1 MKENVFTK
9 MGNIVSIPILLALF
23 AIHWLITPMTMP
35 DFQISGVTCYSV
47 FMGIFTVIT
56 LRMIYV
62 LGNSIEYDKV
72 VDKKRLWVLK
82 TYVTIMIYVFS
93 YILVETINESASFA
107 ISNTSARAGAIGTLI
122 FLIVPI
128 ALCAIYPKDTN
139 DVLQRKGERAD
150 IEKNDDS
157 FLPFIGIL
165 ALSLAI
171 PGLLFYSTV
180 WDINAVKRI
189 DSLVTKAVSSKEREL
204 FVKNADKIADFK
216 FPISILGEHASS
228 ELLEEYKIGL
238 TQVDKTKFRFN
249 EMPIELACSSN
260 KKMNEYECLSLTK
273 DYIELF
279 RIFLKA
285 QLNEDLGGSADREKE
300 LQDLRNYFNLK

>member
-1 MKENVFTK
+1 MKENVFAK
-9 MGNIVSIPILLALF
+9 MSNIVSLPILLALF
-23 AIHWLITPMTMP
+23 ALHWLITPMTMP
-35 DFQISGVTCYSV
+35 DFQISSVTCYSV

-72 VDKKRLWVLK
+72 VDKKSLWGVK
-82 TYVTIMIYVFS
+82 IYVTIMIYVLS
-93 YILVETINESASFA
+93 YIIVETIADPYSFS
-107 ISNTSARAGAIGTLI
+107 ISNTSARASAIGMLL

-128 ALCAIYPKDTN
+128 AFGAIYPKDVN
-139 DVLQRKGERAD
+139 DLLQNKGGRAD
-150 IEKNDDS
+150 MGKNDDS
-157 FLPFIGIL
+157 LLPFIGIL
-165 ALSLAI
+165 AILLTI
-171 PGLLFYSTV
+171 PGILFYSTV
-180 WDINAVKRI
+180 WDVNAVKRI

-204 FVKNADKIADFK
+204 FVKNADKIAGFK

-249 EMPIELACSSN
+249 EMPIVLACNSN

-273 DYIELF
+273 EYIELF

-285 QLNEDLGGSADREKE
+285 QLNEDLGGSEDRQKE

>member
-1 MKENVFTK
+1 MKDSVFTK
-9 MGNIVSIPILLALF
+9 MSNIVSLPILLALF
-23 AIHWLITPMTMP
+23 AIHWLTAPMTMP

-72 VDKKRLWVLK
+72 VDKKSLWGIK
-82 TYVTIMIYVFS
+82 IYVTIMIYVLS
-93 YILVETINESASFA
+93 YIIVETIADPYSFS
-107 ISNTSARAGAIGTLI
+107 ISNTSARASAIGMLL

-128 ALCAIYPKDTN
+128 AFGAIYPKDVN
-139 DVLQRKGERAD
+139 DLLQNKGGRAD
-150 IEKNDDS
+150 IGKNDDS
-157 FLPFIGIL
+157 LFPFIGIL
-165 ALSLAI
+165 AILLTI
-171 PGLLFYSTV
+171 PGILFYSTV
-180 WDINAVKRI
+180 WDVNAVKRI
-189 DSLVTKAVSSKEREL
+189 DILVTKAVSSKEREL
-204 FVKNADKIADFK
+204 FVENADKISGFK
-216 FPISILGEHASS
+216 FPISILGEHVSS

-238 TQVDKTKFRFN
+238 TQVDKTKFRFT
-249 EMPIELACSSN
+249 EMPIALACSSN

-285 QLNEDLGGSADREKE
+285 QLNEDLGGSEDRQKE
-300 LQDLRNYFNLK
+300 LRDLKNYFNLK